1 MLAQQVVVAAMHTWN
16 GKRVNWAQIVYQK
29 TVEEVQRYREGEPK
43 PREVYSA
50 FYISIYC
57 QTLPPRVI
65 PSGSPTSSVPT
76 PSPLSSLE
84 KIIEEVAGLRRQL
97 EQSKE
102 LLHEKIN
109 RLIEKIEALIKCQ
122 TINVKHIYELAQTIK
137 EKMEDQMAM
146 EGHLKTIDLLQ
157 NQVAEKEIENATRRQ

>member
-1 MLAQQVVVAAMHTWN
+1 M
-16 GKRVNWAQIVYQK
+16 
-29 TVEEVQRYREGEPK
+29 
-43 PREVYSA
+43 
-50 FYISIYC
+50 
-57 QTLPPRVI
+57 
-65 PSGSPTSSVPT
+65 
-76 PSPLSSLE
+76 
-84 KIIEEVAGLRRQL
+84 RRQL